1 MSKLNK
7 SKMGGPTDTSCS
19 VSSARSSCAVVSS
32 ISKPFRE
39 VTLGSLS
46 CEIYLKVG
54 HLLLHAE
61 NLSPDRLA
69 CHQSVTHI
77 FQIKTIWQSH
87 GLPICQSFFFHKMIV
102 PLVNVFATSKTTCF
116 CQKNWKTPLLFST
129 GSFRTQA
136 HSSPG
141 VCCETPACCPTWSK
155 TQGIYFLLFILGFN
169 RVARLYLVV
178 HVKTDV
184 QFIVFTS
191 WI

>member
-1 MSKLNK
+1 MNSVVLKGMGVGKTLLFFSLCMSKLNK

-19 VSSARSSCAVVSS
+19 VSSAWSSCAVVSS
-32 ISKPFRE
+32 ISKPFRD

-61 NLSPDRLA
+61 NLSPDRLT

-102 PLVNVFATSKTTCF
+102 PLVNVFATSKSTLPHASVKRTEKLHFFFLQVPSEPKPILHLVCAVRPQPAAQLGARPKVF
-116 CQKNWKTPLLFST
+116 FSCYLF
-129 GSFRTQA
+129 
-136 HSSPG
+136 
-141 VCCETPACCPTWSK
+141 
-155 TQGIYFLLFILGFN
+155 
-169 RVARLYLVV
+169 
-178 HVKTDV
+178 
-184 QFIVFTS
+184 
-191 WI
+191 